1 MVVCWIREIGST
13 RNANLVILDRLP
25 DPPKLVGAL
34 APNTELQ
41 KAEKLF
47 LKQVDGPEATV
58 FDHGMLHAV
67 MCTITVSSF
76 TLWKCTIP
84 HVLVHASLCSSIGK
98 MIVLLQD
105 LGGTVNSI
113 TDGRLR

>member
-1 MVVCWIREIGST
+1 M
-13 RNANLVILDRLP
+13 ILDRLP

-58 FDHGMLHAV
+58 FDHGMLTLCHVYDHGVLIHALEV
-67 MCTITVSSF
+67 YDPSCPRSC
-76 TLWKCTIP
+76 L
-84 HVLVHASLCSSIGK
+84 LVFEY
-98 MIVLLQD
+98 
-105 LGGTVNSI
+105 
-113 TDGRLR
+113 R